1 VTENECTPGLIK
13 KLKNDE
19 LDFVFASRLPKDSD
33 VEFVPVC
40 EQNLVVILPLESEY
54 ADRECIDLTEL
65 EEMPFISYSG
75 KTGLKKEI
83 YSLFEMA
90 EIIPKIYCEVDG
102 DITMIGMVAANI
114 GFAIV
119 PETPILRRFKVKVMP
134 IRNPAYKRVIH
145 LGFMKNRYET
155 LPVQH
160 FKDYVDQNG
169 KEIMFSVLKGGEKIQ
184 APVTPA

>member
-1 VTENECTPGLIK
+1 
-13 KLKNDE
+13 
-19 LDFVFASRLPKDSD
+19 
-33 VEFVPVC
+33 VPVC